1 MTIVI
6 DRNTYDYRFVLW
18 LARRIKLEIMD
29 YTCNK
34 DLTVLESYITNNYDT
49 SVNLMSLLN
58 KYLSSYT
65 IQITD
70 KYYRLVF
77 NCNDRCGNSNI
88 TVNQIVHLFNFGN
101 LSMKGYQ
108 IISKVLNNVV
118 QNIENYYS
126 IYNPNVSRKGLIF

>member
-49 SVNLMSLLN
+49 SV
-58 KYLSSYT
+58 
-65 IQITD
+65 D
-70 KYYRLVF
+70 VF
-77 NCNDRCGNSNI
+77 
-88 TVNQIVHLFNFGN
+88 V
-101 LSMKGYQ
+101 K
-108 IISKVLNNVV
+108 
-118 QNIENYYS
+118 
-126 IYNPNVSRKGLIF
+126 

>member
-18 LARRIKLEIMD
+18 LARRIKLEIID

-34 DLTVLESYITNNYDT
+34 DLTVLESYITNNYDI

-65 IQITD
+65 IQITN

-108 IISKVLNNVV
+108 IISKVLNNVLSG
-118 QNIENYYS
+118 Y
-126 IYNPNVSRKGLIF
+126 